1 MLVDLHVHSTASDGT
16 FPPIDILRTA
26 RGRHFSAIAL
36 TDHDNCDGIDEF
48 MGGDGDCPPLRIPG
62 IELSIEPGDGFDRF
76 HLLGLGVDHENAAL
90 KRFLANILEG
100 RNARNAK
107 IIDNFR
113 RKGIEM
119 GDEINSYAHGDV
131 LARPH
136 FARWLVD
143 HRHASSVSDAF
154 ERYLL
159 SDSPAETRCYEER
172 YHPSQE
178 EAFSAVHGAGGI
190 CVMAHPRYWRTEWKK
205 TGPDYAAAERE
216 LAVLKEKGLDGLESV
231 YQANSSEEN
240 LGFTLIAC
248 RLGLLKTAG
257 SDFHGSNKPDISLGM
272 EVDESFVSPTL
283 ERLSCGKT

>member
-16 FPPIDILRTA
+16 FQPSEIVKTA
-26 RGRHFSAIAL
+26 VARRFAAIAL
-36 TDHDNCDGIDEF
+36 TDHDNCDGIAEF
-48 MGGDGDCPPLRIPG
+48 VANAEAGGTLLVPG
-62 IELSIEPGDGFDRF
+62 VELSIEPGDGFDRF
-76 HLLGLGVDHENAAL
+76 HLLGLGVNPEDDGL
-90 KRFLANILEG
+90 RRFLEKILVG
-100 RNARNAK
+100 RNERNAK
-107 IIDNFR
+107 IVENFR
-113 RKGIEM
+113 RIGIAM